1 MKAYKSMIS
10 SSDTVHGI
18 SPRVSSYEEVKER
31 RTRRTTGILGKAA
44 VFLIL
49 LLYAVCLM
57 LPFYVLF
64 VTSITPYQELM
75 GSMSFIWWPQEVT
88 WEAFVP
94 FISTDNI
101 LADDIGVPILHGF
114 FFTL

>member
-18 SPRVSSYEEVKER
+18 SPRVSSYEEVRER

-75 GSMSFIWWPQEVT
+75 GSMSSLPTISSRMTSAYPSCT
-88 WEAFVP
+88 AF
-94 FISTDNI
+94 
-101 LADDIGVPILHGF
+101 
-114 FFTL
+114 